1 MLYWRHGVLSLLG
14 VLGFTGVA
22 TATEVSTDFADGFG
36 LWTQSPT
43 GKWEIQN
50 DGGNFVAAL
59 TEAGVQPGGV
69 RRPTAYLLLP
79 SIEWTDTTINLRAR
93 TSEPESVV
101 NRDVVVI
108 FGYVDPTHFYYAHL
122 SSNSDDRFHPII
134 MKVMGDARETI
145 DLQDAPVAPLT
156 DTWHDI
162 RLDHQADGAIRI
174 YVDDM
179 TTPVMTAQDTTF
191 PVGAVGVGSFD
202 DRALFDDIRISG
214 TARPKEVTGK

>member
-22 TATEVSTDFADGFG
+22 TATEVSTDFSDGFG
-36 LWTQSPT
+36 LWTKSPSGT
-43 GKWEIQN
+43 WEIQN
-50 DGGNFVAAL
+50 DGGNSIAAL

-69 RRPTAYLLLP
+69 RRPTGYLLLP
-79 SIEWTDTTINLRAR
+79 TLNWSDTTLTMRAR
-93 TSEPESVV
+93 TLEPESVV

-108 FGYVDPTHFYYAHL
+108 FGYIDPTHFYYVHL
-122 SSNSDDRFHPII
+122 SSNSDDRFHTII

-156 DTWHDI
+156 DAWHDI
-162 RLDHQADGAIRI
+162 RFTHEANGTIRV

-179 TTPVMTAQDTTF
+179 TTPVLTAEDTTF
-191 PVGAVGVGSFD
+191 PVGAVGFGCFD
-202 DRALFDDIRISG
+202 DRALFDDVRVSG
-214 TARPKEVTGK
+214 TARLSSG

>member
-1 MLYWRHGVLSLLG
+1 MIGLVGLSSLSS
-14 VLGFTGVA
+14 
-22 TATEVSTDFADGFG
+22 ATEVSTDFADGFG

-122 SSNSDDRFHPII
+122 SSNSDDRFHTII

-156 DTWHDI
+156 DAWHDI
-162 RLDHQADGAIRI
+162 RLTHKANGTIRV

-179 TTPVMTAQDTTF
+179 TTPVLTAEDTTF
-191 PVGAVGVGSFD
+191 PVGAVGFGCFD
-202 DRALFDDIRISG
+202 DRALFDDVRVSG
-214 TARPKEVTGK
+214 TARSSSE